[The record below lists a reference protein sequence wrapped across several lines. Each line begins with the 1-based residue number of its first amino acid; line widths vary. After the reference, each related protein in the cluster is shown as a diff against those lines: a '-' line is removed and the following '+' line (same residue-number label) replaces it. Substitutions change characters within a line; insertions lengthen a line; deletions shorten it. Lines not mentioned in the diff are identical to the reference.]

1 MERVAELGQLALPLL
16 IGPGLVD
23 ETALGAPCHAGGL
36 RRVEREVLLL
46 RHPDRDVRE
55 LVEPRRAAELAT
67 AGADA
72 GEDLGLVARA
82 KPADLD
88 PRAELRRELDAERG
102 KVDPGRLGR
111 IEDDD
116 VAAVALAVRTEDVD
130 RQAEAARDPLRGLG
144 RVGLATLVLRE
155 LELIR
160 RGRLA
165 NHRSERRVDLR
176 ERGVGGKDLH
186 PRGVLAE
193 LGLHDDPLVER
204 ELLDGAGLEEVHPA
218 GGLEPSAHHGPRNA
232 LASTYGR
239 RSARISSI
247 ARAFAF
253 PKRARRSVLPRSAP
267 P

>member
-1 MERVAELGQLALPLL
+1 MERVAELGQLALHLL
-16 IGPGLVD
+16 IGLELVD
-23 ETALGAPCHAGGL
+23 ETALEASAHAGEL
-36 RRVEREVLLL
+36 RHVEREVLLL

-67 AGADA
+67 AGSDA

-116 VAAVALAVRTEDVD
+116 VAAVELPVRTEDVD
-130 RQAEAARDPLRGLG
+130 RQAEAARDPLRRLG
-144 RVGLATLVLRE
+144 RVGLTALVLRE

-165 NHRSERRVDLR
+165 NQRSERRVGPP
-176 ERGVGGKDLH
+176 ERGGG
-186 PRGVLAE
+186 G
-193 LGLHDDPLVER
+193 R
-204 ELLDGAGLEEVHPA
+204 EL
-218 GGLEPSAHHGPRNA
+218 
-232 LASTYGR
+232 STRAAPGR
-239 RSARISSI
+239 VS
-247 ARAFAF
+247 
-253 PKRARRSVLPRSAP
+253 L
-267 P
+267 